1 MDGPGFLG
9 TEASLAADI
18 ALVGS
23 IIVALLFTVGAWLAL
38 RQRYEAHRWVQTAGA
53 VINALLVL
61 GIMIPAL
68 LSVDPAENV
77 DLPPSAFLYM
87 SGHEVVGAIALLFG
101 LFVVLR
107 GNNLV
112 PERLKFRNYK
122 PYMRWAYGLYIAAT
136 LIGIVVYLVLY
147 TR

>member
-1 MDGPGFLG
+1 MNGPGFLG
-9 TEASLAADI
+9 TEASLGADI

-23 IIVALLFTVGAWLAL
+23 IIVALLFTAGAWLAL
-38 RQRYEAHRWVQTAGA
+38 RGRYEAHRWVQTTGA
-53 VINALLVL
+53 IVNVLLVL

-68 LSVDPAENV
+68 LSVDSAENV

-87 SGHEVVGAIALLFG
+87 SGHEFVGAVALIFG

>member
-9 TEASLAADI
+9 TEASLGADI

-136 LIGIVVYLVLY
+136 LIGIAVYLVLY